1 MAEDPKDIIARA
13 DAAKKEADAKR
24 ALASATQDLAEALAL
39 EAELL
44 EQIGDNAPTASQQ
57 EMLDYINSLKDDY
70 VKVSQTQGDFID
82 GLEKVSE
89 EAKAAAQALENYG
102 NKTDSLIGGL
112 GKLVGLQSEFN
123 ETTASTVLGFL
134 ESKDAANK
142 LQESFKKT
150 FGITNILAGAFDQV
164 IAQSIK
170 LTMAQ
175 DEALASFAKNGGNVN
190 RYSKDLTNLE
200 QSLFQAGVS
209 VEEAGDTLLALNSHF
224 TDLRFLSDKARA
236 DVSQTS
242 AVLNE
247 LGVAADITAGNMQ
260 FMTKAMGISAT
271 QASETQRELFLL
283 ARTID
288 MPPEQMATAFGDAM
302 PKLAAFGKESTEVFK
317 NLQVNAR
324 AAGMEVSDVLSIVE
338 KFDTFDTA
346 AQSVGR
352 LNALLGG
359 PFLDS
364 IEMVTTTD
372 PTERMKMLSDAVNEA
387 GISFDEMSYYQ
398 RKALADTMGM
408 DIPQLAMMMAN
419 GFDAAVPAA
428 QQSQA
433 EILALAEEAKNF
445 QTIQEEMNQ
454 TLRLFAQTMLPIIKS
469 IKSVLDGIQFLTN
482 AIPGLQQALPPL
494 IFGLTGVYVAV
505 QKLGIA
511 MSKAG
516 PLGLAIA
523 GMTLLMQAFSS
534 ESTAMQI
541 VLGLV
546 GVAFIGLS
554 IAVSTGFVTMQ
565 VASAGILTAIG
576 AIATLVLSL
585 ASIFMHKAASPGFI
599 TILGMVGKA
608 FKTLGMFMFPIVGI
622 FNLLSSAIMGSAKAA
637 HDLDGTKVEMTTKTT
652 ATSKT
657 TAVPSGSRA
666 GAKVVARDATGRIS
680 TANSDAA
687 TAMAGNG
694 SAAVPAG
701 KESVDVN
708 VSVKADESDLIK
720 LIVKTIEQTNS
731 YKDSGLRA
739 TPNTIRNRI

>member
-1 MAEDPKDIIARA
+1 MASEEQNELIREQIRLQQQLKESTQDYLDVLDLLDKNKKGIIELTAGEVEEYEKIIKSYEA
-13 DAAKKEADAKR
+13 TKEAIEKINEKF
-24 ALASATQDLAEALAL
+24 AEQKKKAD
-39 EAELL
+39 EA
-44 EQIGDNAPTASQQ
+44 AAA
-57 EMLDYINSLKDDY
+57 
-70 VKVSQTQGDFID
+70 V
-82 GLEKVSE
+82 
-89 EAKAAAQALENYG
+89 KAAADAIEAYG
-102 NKTDSLIGGL
+102 NKTDALIGGL

-134 ESKDAANK
+134 DSKDAANK
-142 LQESFKKT
+142 LKEYFKKT
-150 FGITNILAGAFDQV
+150 FGVTNLLAGAFDQV
-164 IAQSIK
+164 IKQSIS
-170 LTMAQ
+170 LTVAQ
-175 DEALASFAKNGGNVN
+175 DAALASFAKNGGNVD
-190 RYSKDLTNLE
+190 RYAKDLTNLE

-209 VEEAGDTLLALNSHF
+209 VEEAGDTLLALNSQF
-224 TDLRFLSDKARA
+224 TDLRFLSDKART
-236 DVSQTS
+236 DVSKTT

-247 LGVAADITAGNMQ
+247 FGIAADITAGNIQ
-260 FMTKAMGISAT
+260 FMTKAMGFTAM
-271 QASETQRELFLL
+271 QASDTQRELFLL

-338 KFDTFDTA
+338 KFDTFDSA

-352 LNALLGG
+352 LNAILGG

-364 IEMVTTTD
+364 IAMVTTTD
-372 PTERMKMLSDAVNEA
+372 PTERMKMLSDAVNQA

-419 GFDAAVPAA
+419 GFDAAVPGA

-433 EILALAEEAKNF
+433 EIMKLAEEAKKF
-445 QTIQEEMNQ
+445 QTVQEELTQ
-454 TLRLFAQTMLPIIKS
+454 TLRVFAQSMLPIIKS
-469 IKSVLDGIQFLTN
+469 IKSILDGIQFVTN
-482 AIPGLQQALPPL
+482 AIPGLQQLLPPL
-494 IFGLTGVYVAV
+494 ILALTGIYLAV
-505 QKLGIA
+505 TKLGI
-511 MSKAG
+511 SLSTAG

-523 GMTLLMQAFSS
+523 GMTLLMQAFGS
-534 ESTAMQI
+534 ESTTMQFI
-541 VLGLV
+541 LGAL
-546 GVAFIGLS
+546 GVAFIALS
-554 IAVSTGFVTMQ
+554 IKVAGGFALIH
-565 VASAGILTAIG
+565 ASSLGITAALG
-576 AIATLVLSL
+576 AIATLVLSI
-585 ASIFMHKAASPGFI
+585 AKIFLHKSMSPGFI
-599 TILGMVGKA
+599 TVLGMVGTA
-608 FKTLGMFMFPIVGI
+608 FKTLGMFMFPIIGL
-622 FNLLSSAIMGSAKAA
+622 FNMLSSAIMGSAKAA

-666 GAKVVARDATGRIS
+666 GTRVVARDATGRIS

-687 TAMAGNG
+687 SAMAGNG
-694 SAAVPAG
+694 SAAAPAA

>member
-1 MAEDPKDIIARA
+1 MADNRTTEQI
-13 DAAKKEADAKR
+13 
-24 ALASATQDLAEALAL
+24 LATAEARVL
-39 EAELL
+39 ESEAIGKQKDNIKELTAAFNEL
-44 EQIGDNAPTASQQ
+44 EQAR
-57 EMLDYINSLKDDY
+57 
-70 VKVSQTQGDFID
+70 
-82 GLEKVSE
+82 
-89 EAKAAAQALENYG
+89 AKAAQTAAEYGVVGLEETDNIGKLEEKVASLQTTFENNESVKEAAEAASAYG
-102 NKTDSLIGGL
+102 QKTDALAGSLGNLIGL
-112 GKLVGLQSEFN
+112 SEEFN
-123 ETTASTVLGFL
+123 QSTASTVLGFL
-134 ESKDAANK
+134 DSKDAALK
-142 LQESFKKT
+142 LTDSFKKT
-150 FGITNILAGAFDQV
+150 FNAMNLMAGAFDQV

-170 LTMAQ
+170 LTKAQ
-175 DEALASFAKNGGNVN
+175 DDAIASFAKNGGNVD
-190 RYSKDLTNLE
+190 RYAKDLTNLE

-236 DVSQTS
+236 DVSKTT

-247 LGVAADITAGNMQ
+247 FGIAADITAGNIQ
-260 FMTKAMGISAT
+260 FMTKAMGFTAM

-302 PKLAAFGKESTEVFK
+302 PKLAAFGKESTDVFK
-317 NLQVNAR
+317 KLQTNAR

-338 KFDTFDTA
+338 KFDTFDGA

-352 LNALLGG
+352 LNAILGG

-419 GFDAAVPAA
+419 GFDAAVPGA

-433 EILALAEEAKNF
+433 EIMKLAEEAKKF
-445 QTIQEEMNQ
+445 QTVQEELTQ
-454 TLRLFAQTMLPIIKS
+454 TLRVFAQSMLPIIKS
-469 IKSVLDGIQFLTN
+469 IKSILDGIQFVTN
-482 AIPGLQQALPPL
+482 AIPGLQQLLPPL
-494 IFGLTGVYVAV
+494 ILGLTGVYIAV
-505 QKLGIA
+505 TKLSLSL
-511 MSKAG
+511 SKAG
-516 PLGLAIA
+516 PLGFAIA
-523 GMTLLMQAFSS
+523 GMVLLMQAFSS
-534 ESTAMQI
+534 ESKVMQL
-541 VLGLV
+541 VLGVL
-546 GVAFIGLS
+546 GVAFIALSVAVVAGFTSMNVASFGLIAGLS
-554 IAVSTGFVTMQ
+554 AL
-565 VASAGILTAIG
+565 ASVILQI
-576 AIATLVLSL
+576 
-585 ASIFMHKAASPGFI
+585 ASIFLHKSMSPGFI
-599 TILGMVGKA
+599 TVLGMVGTA
-608 FKTLGMFMFPIVGI
+608 FKTLGMFIFPIVGI
-622 FNLLSSAIMGSAKAA
+622 FNLLSSAILGSAKAA

-694 SAAVPAG
+694 SAAAPAG

-720 LIVKTIEQTNS
+720 LIVKTIEQANS